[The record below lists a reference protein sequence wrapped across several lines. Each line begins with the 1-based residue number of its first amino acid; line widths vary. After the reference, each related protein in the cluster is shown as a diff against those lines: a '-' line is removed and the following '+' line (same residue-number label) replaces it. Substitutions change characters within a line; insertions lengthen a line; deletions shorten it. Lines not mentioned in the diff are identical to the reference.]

1 MYPTLAYA
9 RLRALPIRSEG
20 AKKEELIMSNKL
32 QAKDL
37 INVGIFTAIYFVM
50 MFALMMLG
58 YIPVFIPLLA
68 ALIPLVGGIPFMLFL
83 TKVKK
88 FGMMLIMVILIC
100 IFFLVSNAAVG
111 VWVLSIG
118 VICTL
123 IAEFILK
130 SGGYESAKKSVLA
143 YGLFCIFQ
151 FGNYIPIYITRNAYY
166 ENLVSGYGTEYA
178 DALMRFMPDWT
189 APVLAIGSFV
199 FGILGGILGRG
210 VLKKHFQR
218 AGIA

>member
-1 MYPTLAYA
+1 
-9 RLRALPIRSEG
+9 
-20 AKKEELIMSNKL
+20 MSNKL

-37 INVGIFTAIYFVM
+37 INVGIFTAIYFVV
-50 MFALMMLG
+50 MFAVMMLG
-58 YIPVFIPLLA
+58 YIPVFIPLLV

-100 IFFLVSNAAVG
+100 TFFLVSNAAVG

-118 VICTL
+118 VVCTL
-123 IAEFILK
+123 IAEFVLR
-130 SGGYESAKKSVLA
+130 SGGYESAKKAILA
-143 YGLFCIFQ
+143 YGLFCLFL
-151 FGNYIPIYITRNAYY
+151 FGNYIPIYITRNAYH
-166 ENLVSGYGTEYA
+166 ENLAAGSGTEYA

-189 APVLAIGSFV
+189 APVLVIASFA
-199 FGILGGILGRG
+199 FGILGGILGRS

>member
-1 MYPTLAYA
+1 
-9 RLRALPIRSEG
+9 
-20 AKKEELIMSNKL
+20 MSNKL

-37 INVGIFTAIYFVM
+37 INVGIFTAIYFVV
-50 MFALMMLG
+50 MFAVMMLG

-68 ALIPLVGGIPFMLFL
+68 VLIPLVGGIPFMLFL

-100 IFFLVSNAAVG
+100 TFFLVSNAAVG
-111 VWVLSIG
+111 IWVLSIG
-118 VICTL
+118 VVCTL
-123 IAEFILK
+123 IAEFILR
-130 SGGYESAKKSVLA
+130 SGGYESAKKAILA
-143 YGLFCIFQ
+143 YGLFCLFL
-151 FGNYIPIYITRNAYY
+151 FGNYIPIYIARNAYY
-166 ENLVSGYGTEYA
+166 ENLAAGSGTEYA

-189 APVLAIGSFV
+189 APVLVIVSFV